1 MRLDAR
7 RGPATKGLRF
17 MSFDL
22 SPADTRVF
30 LFHTPNAAQDAGG
43 ALEAVNSW
51 LGKDRSGSPYA
62 NLRVRDVTVTP
73 DGQGGVYT
81 TVVCTL
87 GKLSAASVQNFGR
100 EHITEG
106 NA

>member
-1 MRLDAR
+1 MA
-7 RGPATKGLRF
+7 
-17 MSFDL
+17 FDL

-30 LFHTPNAAQDAGG
+30 LFHSVDSARDAGG
-43 ALEAVNSW
+43 AMDAVNSW
-51 LGKDRSGSPYA
+51 LGKDRSGSPYS

-87 GKLSAASVQNFGR
+87 GKLSTGSVHSGASHDQIV
-100 EHITEG
+100 EG
-106 NA
+106 EA

>member
-1 MRLDAR
+1 
-7 RGPATKGLRF
+7 

-30 LFHTPNAAQDAGG
+30 LFHSADSARDASG
-43 ALEAVNSW
+43 ALDAVNSW
-51 LGKDRSGSPYA
+51 LGKDRSGSPYS

-87 GKLSAASVQNFGR
+87 GKLSAGSVQSNSAR
-100 EHITEG
+100 EQITEG
-106 NA
+106 DE

>member
-1 MRLDAR
+1 
-7 RGPATKGLRF
+7 

-22 SPADTRVF
+22 PPADTRVF
-30 LFHTPNAAQDAGG
+30 LFHSPDAARDASG
-43 ALEAVNSW
+43 ALDAVNSW

-62 NLRVRDVTVTP
+62 NIRVRNVTVTP

-87 GKLSAASVQNFGR
+87 GKLSTAGVQTGPR
-100 EHITEG
+100 DQIVEG
-106 NA
+106 SE